1 MSSLT
6 FIFVLVAIL
15 AILFLVLNSLLAPR
29 DPNTAKE
36 SPFECGFSAYLG
48 QNRAHFDVQF
58 FLVALVYLLLDLE
71 ILIIYPF
78 AMSGRE
84 NGVYGLIIVLII
96 ISIITVGFIFEL
108 GKKALSINSR
118 QKS

>member
-118 QKS
+118 QRS